1 MEDRSNHIAISKE
14 ENAVRQ
20 LISMISSDNRHVV
33 HTTHPNYLSV
43 VSHVQAFNISLFFF
57 IFKLHL
63 QVEQACLAISSLAS
77 DISSAMQLIKC
88 DIMKPIEAVL
98 KSSDEEELVSVLQ
111 VVVTLTFV
119 SDHVAQKMLTKDVL
133 KSLKALCAHKNSEA
147 R

>member
-1 MEDRSNHIAISKE
+1 
-14 ENAVRQ
+14 
-20 LISMISSDNRHVV
+20 L
-33 HTTHPNYLSV
+33 Y
-43 VSHVQAFNISLFFF
+43 
-57 IFKLHL
+57 L

-77 DISSAMQLIKC
+77 DISSATQLIKC